1 LLAHLLTS
9 WLLPVVLVEPGGLP
23 EVFQRVA
30 LEALEDIELLLELL
44 AVVHRL
50 NLNWV

>member
-9 WLLPVVLVEPGGLP
+9 WLLPVVLVEPGGLLVDMLL
-23 EVFQRVA
+23 EA

-44 AVVHRL
+44 AVAHL
-50 NLNWV
+50 PNQN